1 MPHDVEAHG
10 RILGRLPRIIR
21 RVSEERAR
29 RHPEVAALL
38 RKDGLEA
45 LFSGRFMAAAEIFD
59 DLVNAACWRI
69 LETIGRLP
77 PVEGEP
83 EDAAMD
89 ETSVLPRT
97 RPVFRYLI
105 RKLLSSGFLVRSG
118 PLLCRRDS
126 PPASVEML
134 AAELAKRENGAEVG
148 AEIVALL
155 VDEAPAFFAGTKS
168 GEEILFAP
176 NRLPLWIRY
185 FSNDNVLYAVN
196 NALGAEILARSVPAG
211 AEILEVGGGCGSAAE
226 AALRRLAGR
235 VARYRFTEIVPAFA
249 RRGERAA
256 RAAASPGTAVEAARL
271 DMTRPWADQGVP
283 PGSFD
288 AVYSVNCFHV
298 APVLG
303 FVLSEAKSALKRGGV
318 VVVSECVRP
327 SVHDRPTYVEFIFDF
342 LESFTNVATDPL
354 LRPTHGFLT
363 PDAWRRSFVA
373 AGFGIVEV
381 VPDVDRL
388 ARHYP
393 DFFVG
398 AVVARRG

>member
-1 MPHDVEAHG
+1 MPE
-10 RILGRLPRIIR
+10 L
-21 RVSEERAR
+21 RAR
-29 RHPEVAALL
+29 RYPEVAALL
-38 RKDGLEA
+38 RVDGLDA
-45 LFSGRFMAAAEIFD
+45 LFSERSMAATENFD

-77 PVEGEP
+77 PFEGKP
-83 EDAAMD
+83 EDAATD
-89 ETSVLPRT
+89 AATLPPRA
-97 RPVFRYLI
+97 RPAFRYLI
-105 RKLLSSGFLVRSG
+105 RKLLSSGFLVRRDG
-118 PLLCRRDS
+118 ALCRS
-126 PPASVEML
+126 APPPASIETL
-134 AAELAKRENGAEVG
+134 AADLAARERDAAVG
-148 AEIVALL
+148 AELVTLL

-176 NRLPLWIRY
+176 NRLPLWVRY
-185 FSNDNVLYAVN
+185 FSNDNVLYAIN
-196 NALGAEILARSVPAG
+196 NTLGAEILARSVPAG

-226 AALRRLAGR
+226 AALRRIGAGL
-235 VARYRFTEIVPAFA
+235 ARYRFTEVSPAFA

-256 RAAASPGTAVEAARL
+256 RAAASPATVVEAARL
-271 DMTRPWADQGVP
+271 DMTKPWEEQGVP

-298 APVLG
+298 APNLG
-303 FVLSEAKSALKRGGV
+303 FVLREAKAALKGGGA
-318 VVVSECVRP
+318 VVVSECIRP
-327 SVHDRPTYVEFIFDF
+327 SVHDRPTTVEFIFDF
-342 LESFTNVATDPL
+342 LESFTSVTTDPL

-373 AGFGIVEV
+373 AGFPVVEV

-398 AVVARRG
+398 VVVARNL

>member
-1 MPHDVEAHG
+1 MAQD
-10 RILGRLPRIIR
+10 
-21 RVSEERAR
+21 RAR

-38 RKDGLEA
+38 REDGLEA
-45 LFSGRFMAAAEIFD
+45 LFSERFMSAAEIFD
-59 DLVNAACWRI
+59 DLVNAAGWRI
-69 LETIGRLP
+69 LEAIGRLP
-77 PVEGEP
+77 SIEGEP
-83 EDAAMD
+83 EDAATD
-89 ETSVLPRT
+89 ATSFPPRT
-97 RPVFRYLI
+97 RPAFRYLVQ
-105 RKLLSSGFLVRSG
+105 KLLSSGFLI
-118 PLLCRRDS
+118 RRDGLLGRS
-126 PPASVEML
+126 ESSPASVETL
-134 AAELAKRENGAEVG
+134 AAELAAREPGAAVG
-148 AEIVALL
+148 AEIVTLL
-155 VDEAPAFFAGTKS
+155 VDEAAAFFAGTKC

-185 FSNDNVLYAVN
+185 FSNDNGLYAIN
-196 NALGAEILARSVPAG
+196 NTLGAEILARSVPAG

-226 AALRRLAGR
+226 AALRRLQND

-256 RAAASPGTAVEAARL
+256 RAAASPATVVEAARL

-298 APVLG
+298 APDLG
-303 FVLSEAKSALKRGGV
+303 FVLAEANAALKSAGA
-318 VVVSECVRP
+318 VVVSECIRP

-373 AGFGIVEV
+373 AGFPIVEI

>member
-1 MPHDVEAHG
+1 M
-10 RILGRLPRIIR
+10 
-21 RVSEERAR
+21 
-29 RHPEVAALL
+29 
-38 RKDGLEA
+38 
-45 LFSGRFMAAAEIFD
+45 
-59 DLVNAACWRI
+59 
-69 LETIGRLP
+69 TI
-77 PVEGEP
+77 
-83 EDAAMD
+83 
-89 ETSVLPRT
+89 
-97 RPVFRYLI
+97 
-105 RKLLSSGFLVRSG
+105 
-118 PLLCRRDS
+118 
-126 PPASVEML
+126 
-134 AAELAKRENGAEVG
+134 
-148 AEIVALL
+148 L
-155 VDEAPAFFAGTKS
+155 VDEAPAFFAGTKC

-185 FSNDNVLYAVN
+185 FSNDNGLYAIN
-196 NALGAEILARSVPAG
+196 NTLGAEILARSVPAG

-226 AALRRLAGR
+226 AALRRLQSD

-256 RAAASPGTAVEAARL
+256 RAAASPATVVEAARL

-298 APVLG
+298 APDLG
-303 FVLSEAKSALKRGGV
+303 FVLAEANAALKRGGA
-318 VVVSECVRP
+318 VVVSECIRP

-342 LESFTNVATDPL
+342 LESFTNVTTDPL

-373 AGFGIVEV
+373 AGFPIVEV